1 MTNTFGLTDYDV
13 YVDEENDEFVGMHLR
28 RLWHKKRRKKR
39 RKKRARRRKL
49 SRPPLGYPKV
59 KGRPKI
65 IKGRPM
71 KRPPLVIPKGVP
83 IIPFGDPRRVKRG
96 KAVLIKK
103 KPKSKVKPKTPINQL
118 IKRPTYNPVKPSFS
132 KASKKEVV
140 DIKMAQ
146 NEASKKAMQSDGK
159 VSKLA
164 KVAAVV
170 GVVGVTGFGIY
181 KFIQN
186 KNKVNGHIS
195 TSK

>member
-28 RLWHKKRRKKR
+28 RLWHKTRRKKR

-49 SRPPLGYPKV
+49 SRPPLGY
-59 KGRPKI
+59 
-65 IKGRPM
+65 
-71 KRPPLVIPKGVP
+71 PPLVIPKGVP

-103 KPKSKVKPKTPINQL
+103 KPKSKVKPKTPINHL